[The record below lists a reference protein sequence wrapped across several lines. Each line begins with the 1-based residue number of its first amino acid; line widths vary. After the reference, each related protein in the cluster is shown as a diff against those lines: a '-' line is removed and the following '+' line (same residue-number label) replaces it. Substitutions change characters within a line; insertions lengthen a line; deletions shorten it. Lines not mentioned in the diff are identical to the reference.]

1 MQTIAIVGKSKV
13 GQALAKAIRS
23 SSKYK
28 LSTIISSRIK
38 QYPMLD
44 TEVIII
50 AAKDDA
56 IEDVARKAVKAATGR
71 LRLILHVSGSRAST
85 ILPERNELSRLTLH
99 PIQTFSKPDVDLLHG
114 IYWMASS
121 DNPATIRWGRQFV
134 ADIGGKGMIVLPAES
149 IPLYHAMTVFAA
161 NFITLLGGA
170 IEEMIV
176 ELDENPK
183 RMKAALR
190 PLMERSLANVLAN
203 PASKVLTGPIARKD
217 LGTIKAHLK
226 ALKTLDPNLA
236 KVYSAFLKFWMNR

>member
-28 LSTIISSRIK
+28 LSTIISARMK
-38 QYPMLD
+38 QYPTFD
-44 TEVIII
+44 ANVIII

-56 IEDVARKAVKAATGR
+56 IEDVARRAVKAATSQ
-71 LRLILHVSGSRAST
+71 LRLILHVSGSRTSA
-85 ILPERNELSRLTLH
+85 ILPDRSESSRLTLH
-99 PIQTFSKPDVDLLHG
+99 PIQTFSKSDADLLHG

-121 DNPATIRWGRQFV
+121 DNPAAIRWARQFV
-134 ADIGGKGMIVLPAES
+134 ADIGGKGIIILPSES

-161 NFITLLGGA
+161 NFLTLLGGA
-170 IEEMIV
+170 IEEIIE
-176 ELDENPK
+176 ELNEDPK